1 MAGPFF
7 QLFSAW
13 MSEDEASILLSFA
26 FSGYSFGTIMIYPMS
41 GALCNSNI
49 YGYGGWSLI
58 FYVPGKY
65 IYIYIYPSLK
75 RTQLLTSVYIYIHSI
90 LHFIYSIYT
99 DCWLGNSDQRP
110 NCM

>member
-65 IYIYIYPSLK
+65 IYIYPSLK